1 MSDDKDQLADDI
13 LPPDPD
19 VDEQVLAEEELAEAY
34 DDRDDHD
41 RHHKVSGP
49 GFSKQKKL
57 MEDQQYYQGSNKPK
71 AVIVKGSKKR

>member
-19 VDEQVLAEEELAEAY
+19 VDEQVLAEEELESAY
-34 DDRDDHD
+34 DDRVDHN
-41 RHHKVSGP
+41 RRPKVSGP

-57 MEDQQYYQGSNKPK
+57 MEDQQYYQGSHKSK
-71 AVIVKGSKKR
+71 AVVIRNGKKK